1 MALTVL
7 ALTTLAPVMLPY
19 VPVVVILATVNVPEV
34 VKLPAVMLP
43 VVVIVA
49 VVKYEATLVFE
60 YVPVIPAKIL
70 VPLLPVWQHLRWQK
84 FGTHQHWH

>member
-1 MALTVL
+1 MALI
-7 ALTTLAPVMLPY
+7 TLAPVMLPY

-49 VVKYEATLVFE
+49 VVK
-60 YVPVIPAKIL
+60 
-70 VPLLPVWQHLRWQK
+70 
-84 FGTHQHWH
+84 